1 MPAFA
6 VLSAQLA
13 PKDFPPQS
21 RAMSTAEPDLSDHPE
36 MQDGRD
42 SPPPRDWV
50 QLDRE
55 AREQIELIEER
66 EETERL
72 AEESDEMNCE
82 SASKSDEAGVRHPS
96 TTSESRLTEED
107 ARQGASAE
115 ETDGKKFSEDGK
127 PMIYE
132 LIWKWIEALLA
143 KQVPDGTKALVIH
156 QFVFQAKTISTT
168 MRRMVLR
175 DKLVG
180 DVMLLLRQTGLDVC
194 HHQRDPLYHH
204 ELLRSY
210 QTAYPQTGADHD
222 QCVEI
227 VAMLRRFRGARW
239 TTINASGR
247 PTAHVTYT
255 RRGDIRTV
263 SRPMMERVHNGWKR
277 VQALWGKY
285 LVAQATLPEELRTRL
300 DHTGSVAKFL
310 AQLLIRDGVNGGE
323 LMPPIARGRPRRRCT
338 SVPLIV
344 SGARQTHD
352 KYHRARSGSG
362 TRYER

>member
-1 MPAFA
+1 VPAFA

-42 SPPPRDWV
+42 SPPPRDLV

-55 AREQIELIEER
+55 AREQIELIEKR
-66 EETERL
+66 EEAERL

-115 ETDGKKFSEDGK
+115 EKDGKKFSEDGK

-132 LIWKWIEALLA
+132 LIWKWSEALLA
-143 KQVPDGTKALVIH
+143 KRVPDGTKALVIH

-180 DVMLLLRQTGLDVC
+180 DVMTLLRQTGLDVC
-194 HHQRDPLYHH
+194 QRDPLYHH

-210 QTAYPQTGADHD
+210 QRAYPRTGADHD
-222 QCVEI
+222 QCVQI

-239 TTINASGR
+239 TTVNASGR

-277 VQALWGKY
+277 VQATWGKHM
-285 LVAQATLPEELRTRL
+285 VAQATLPEELRTRL
-300 DHTGSVAKFL
+300 DSTGSVAKFL
-310 AQLLIRDGVNGGE
+310 AQLLIREGVNGGE
-323 LMPPIARGRPRRRCT
+323 LMPPIARGRPRRRNT

-344 SGARQTHD
+344 SGARQMPD
-352 KYHRARSGSG
+352 KYHRARSVSPCAVAG
-362 TRYER
+362 

>member
-1 MPAFA
+1 MH
-6 VLSAQLA
+6 
-13 PKDFPPQS
+13 
-21 RAMSTAEPDLSDHPE
+21 E
-36 MQDGRD
+36 
-42 SPPPRDWV
+42 
-50 QLDRE
+50 E
-55 AREQIELIEER
+55 ACIK
-66 EETERL
+66 
-72 AEESDEMNCE
+72 M
-82 SASKSDEAGVRHPS
+82 RHPS
-96 TTSESRLTEED
+96 TTSESCPTEED

-115 ETDGKKFSEDGK
+115 EKNGKKFSEDGK

-194 HHQRDPLYHH
+194 HHQRDPLYHR
-204 ELLRSY
+204 EVLRSY
-210 QTAYPQTGADHD
+210 QRACPRTGADHD
-222 QCVEI
+222 QVVQI

-239 TTINASGR
+239 TINASGR
-247 PTAHVTYT
+247 PTALVTYT

-300 DHTGSVAKFL
+300 DSTGSVAKFL
-310 AQLLIRDGVNGGE
+310 AQLLIREGVNGGE
-323 LMPPIARGRPRRRCT
+323 PEGLECLNARRGRPRRRST

-344 SGARQTHD
+344 SGARQMPD

>member
-1 MPAFA
+1 MH
-6 VLSAQLA
+6 
-13 PKDFPPQS
+13 
-21 RAMSTAEPDLSDHPE
+21 E
-36 MQDGRD
+36 
-42 SPPPRDWV
+42 
-50 QLDRE
+50 E
-55 AREQIELIEER
+55 ACIQ
-66 EETERL
+66 
-72 AEESDEMNCE
+72 M
-82 SASKSDEAGVRHPS
+82 RHPS
-96 TTSESRLTEED
+96 TTSESCPTEED

-115 ETDGKKFSEDGK
+115 EKDCKKLSEDGK

-180 DVMLLLRQTGLDVC
+180 DVMTLLRQTGLDVC
-194 HHQRDPLYHH
+194 QRDPLYHH

-222 QCVEI
+222 LCVQI

-239 TTINASGR
+239 TTVNASGR

-277 VQALWGKY
+277 VQATWGKHM
-285 LVAQATLPEELRTRL
+285 VAQATLPEELRTRL
-300 DHTGSVAKFL
+300 DSTGSVAKFL
-310 AQLLIRDGVNGGE
+310 AQLLIREGVNGGE

-344 SGARQTHD
+344 SGARQMPD